1 MRISIE
7 QSEINGEIR
16 VPPSKSYTIRGLMCA
31 ALAKGE
37 SSLINPLSADDTLA
51 AADVL
56 KTVGIRIRENTSG
69 WKVSGGNFAQPQSSL
84 NCRESAATLRFMT
97 AISSLVPGE
106 SHLIMG
112 SSLAKRP
119 IEPLIKALRAW
130 GAKIEWNSLSGIT
143 VKGGNLAGGI
153 TEIPGDISS
162 QFVSALLLVAPLTEK
177 QSIIRVTSPLESRSY
192 VMMTLECLNNFG
204 IQIETNDVLNEFQ
217 IDSQTYQP
225 SNYEVEGDWSS
236 ASYLIALGAAGG
248 KMRLSG
254 LNLSSLQS
262 DRIMLDLVKEMG
274 AWILVEDNYFTV
286 ITGRLQ
292 AIKADLNECID
303 LLPTL
308 AVLASLAEGT
318 SEFTGIRR
326 ARFKE
331 SDRVLAIS
339 ANLQNAGIKVKVEDD
354 RIYITGGRISP
365 TVINP
370 YGDHRIAMAFSIIGV
385 ARGGILIDQA
395 ECVSKTYPDF
405 WSVLKNSGVIMHEQ

>member
-1 MRISIE
+1 MRILID
-7 QSEINGEIR
+7 QGEIRGEIR
-16 VPPSKSYTIRGLMCA
+16 VPPSKSYTIRSLMCA
-31 ALAKGE
+31 ALAAGE
-37 SSLINPLSADDTLA
+37 SHLINPLSADDTLA
-51 AADVL
+51 AVDVL
-56 KTVGIRIRENTSG
+56 KGVGVRIQEDADS
-69 WKVSGGNFAQPQSSL
+69 WQVSGGSFVHPDRSL

-119 IEPLIKALRAW
+119 IEPLIRALRKW
-130 GAKIEWNSLSGIT
+130 GAKIEWSPSYGIT
-143 VKGGNLAGGI
+143 VRGGKLDGGI

-162 QFVSALLLVAPLTEK
+162 QFVSALLLVAPLTERR
-177 QSIIRVTSPLESRSY
+177 SIIRVTSPLESRSY
-192 VMMTLECLNNFG
+192 VLMTLECLRSFG
-204 IQIETNDVLNEFQ
+204 IQIETSDALNEFQ
-217 IDSQTYQP
+217 STSQAYQT
-225 SNYEVEGDWSS
+225 SNYKVEGDWSS

-248 KMRLSG
+248 EIKLSG

-274 AWILVEDNYFTV
+274 ARLIVKGNCLIVK
-286 ITGRLQ
+286 TGRLR

-326 ARFKE
+326 ARLKE

-339 ANLQNAGIKVKVEDD
+339 TNLQNAGIKVKIEDN
-354 RIYITGGRISP
+354 RICITGGKTSSA
-365 TVINP
+365 VINP
-370 YGDHRIAMAFSIIGV
+370 YGDHRIAMAFSIVG
-385 ARGGILIDQA
+385 AAKGGILIENA

-405 WSVLKNSGVIMHEQ
+405 WTVLKNSGVIIHEQ

>member
-1 MRISIE
+1 MRISID

-31 ALAKGE
+31 ALAKGA
-37 SSLINPLSADDTLA
+37 SRLRNPLSADDTLA
-51 AADVL
+51 AVDVL
-56 KTVGIRIRENTSG
+56 RAVGIRIREDASD
-69 WKVSGGNFAQPQSSL
+69 WEVSCESFVQPHRLL

-106 SHLIMG
+106 SHLVMG

-119 IEPLIKALRAW
+119 IEPLIKALRGW
-130 GAKIEWNSLSGIT
+130 GAKIEWNSSSGIK
-143 VKGGNLAGGI
+143 VRGGKLAGGV

-162 QFVSALLLVAPLTEK
+162 QFVSALLLVAPLTERR
-177 QSIIRVTSPLESRSY
+177 SVIRVTSPLESRSY

-204 IQIETNDVLNEFQ
+204 IQIETDDFLNEFQ
-217 IDSQTYQP
+217 IASQTYQ
-225 SNYEVEGDWSS
+225 SANYEVEGDWSS

-262 DRIMLDLVKEMG
+262 DRAMLDLVKEMG
-274 AWILVEDNYFTV
+274 ARILVEDNCLTV

-339 ANLQNAGIKVKVEDD
+339 TNLQNAGIKVEVEDD
-354 RIYITGGRISP
+354 RIYITGGRTSP

-370 YGDHRIAMAFSIIGV
+370 YGDHRIAMAFSIIG
-385 ARGGILIDQA
+385 ATRGGIIIDQS
-395 ECVSKTYPDF
+395 ECVSKTYPEF
-405 WSVLKNSGVIMHEQ
+405 WSVLKRAGVIMHEQ